1 MDHSPKID
9 FSLSSSASTTQLL
22 FWNGTYLHLQQVL
35 QLKKIIN
42 STQKVTRMMQKEK
55 PKVHPLLLFVALFR
69 KTALKQRIISAV
81 FPRRVRVRL
90 LHHNPRPKK
99 MQMWKRKRVKGIRSM
114 GAKFCWCDR
123 WMERNDRSQ
132 VSIIKM
138 LKQCN
143 LQNLLVLSAASCST
157 TKQQIK
163 SGLSSVTQWETHS
176 ICMIYLLRQMKSVS
190 AHSSIRGKEKKG
202 SGVSSSG
209 GKCNLNQIWFC
220 HNLFFPPLWKTISAI
235 WFWIWIF
242 PTSKP
247 DFEFSNHQICGT
259 ELCNA
264 YVSLSMLE

>member
-1 MDHSPKID
+1 
-9 FSLSSSASTTQLL
+9 
-22 FWNGTYLHLQQVL
+22 
-35 QLKKIIN
+35 
-42 STQKVTRMMQKEK
+42 MQKEK
-55 PKVHPLLLFVALFR
+55 QKVHPLLLFVALFR
-69 KTALKQRIISAV
+69 KSALKQRIKSAV

-99 MQMWKRKRVKGIRSM
+99 MQMWKRKRVKGIRST

-132 VSIIKM
+132 VSIIKR

-143 LQNLLVLSAASCST
+143 LQNLLVLNTASCST

-202 SGVSSSG
+202 SSVSSSG

-220 HNLFFPPLWKTISAI
+220 HNLFFPPSSGRQSVPSGSESEFFPHQNQTLNFQTIKFVALNCVMHMNRFQCWNKFSVKKFDI
-235 WFWIWIF
+235 
-242 PTSKP
+242 SKY
-247 DFEFSNHQICGT
+247 SV
-259 ELCNA
+259 
-264 YVSLSMLE
+264 Y